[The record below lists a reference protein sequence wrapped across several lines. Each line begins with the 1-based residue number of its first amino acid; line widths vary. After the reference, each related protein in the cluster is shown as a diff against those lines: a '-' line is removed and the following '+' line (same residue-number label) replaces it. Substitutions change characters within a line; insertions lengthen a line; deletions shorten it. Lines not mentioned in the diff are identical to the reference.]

1 MKYLHLVWSALFRS
15 RTRTFLTL
23 LSVVTAFLLFG
34 LLDSVRVAF
43 NASSN
48 LAGYDRM
55 VVASRLSITQMLPL
69 RLEEQI
75 RQVDGVD
82 KVARAAWFGGIY
94 RDQRN
99 FFPNF
104 SVGEGWFDVYPE
116 YVISDEHEAAFEATR
131 NGAVVGEA
139 LAEKYGWEVGDVIP
153 MQATIFPTNGSNDWQ
168 FKLVGT
174 FTLADEKR
182 KGEESVLYFR
192 WDYFNEANDYVKD
205 RVGWWMVTLDD
216 PTRADAV
223 AKAIDKLSEN
233 SDHETKTQSEQAFNQ
248 SFIKQFADIG
258 MIVTAIVGAV
268 FFTLLILTGNTMVQ
282 AVRERIPELAVLKT
296 IGFSDRSILGLVL
309 AESVLL
315 LVIGGLLGLGLAAV
329 AMPAVSAGSG
339 GMIQLGSM
347 PANTWVIGIVLMLAM
362 GLLVGVIPALRAMRL
377 NIVDALAGR

>member
-15 RTRTFLTL
+15 RTRTLLTL

-34 LLDSVRVAF
+34 LLDSVRTAF

-48 LAGYDRM
+48 VAGYDRM
-55 VVASRLSITQMLPL
+55 VVASRLSITQMLPV

-75 RQVDGVD
+75 RRVDGVD

-116 YVISDEHEAAFEATR
+116 YVISEAHEAAFEATR

-139 LAEKYGWEVGDVIP
+139 LAEKYGWEVGDMIP

-174 FTLADEKR
+174 FKLADEKR

-192 WDYFNEANDYVKD
+192 WDYFNEANDFVKD
-205 RVGWWMVTLDD
+205 RVGWWMVTLED
-216 PTRADAV
+216 PSRADAV

-233 SDHETKTQSEQAFNQ
+233 SDHETRTQSEQAFNQ
-248 SFIKQFADIG
+248 SFVKQFADIG

-296 IGFSDRSILGLVL
+296 IGFTDRSILGLVL

-315 LVIGGLLGLGLAAV
+315 LLIGGLLGLALAAL

-339 GMIQLGSM
+339 GMIQLGTM
-347 PANTWVIGIVLMLAM
+347 PADTWGIGVALMLAM
-362 GLLVGVIPALRAMRL
+362 GVLVGLIPAVRAMRL

>member
-15 RTRTFLTL
+15 RTRTLLTL

-34 LLDSVRVAF
+34 LLDSVRTAF

-48 LAGYDRM
+48 VAGYDRM
-55 VVASRLSITQMLPL
+55 VVASRLSITQMLPM
-69 RLEEQI
+69 RLEAQI
-75 RQVDGVD
+75 RQVEGVD

-116 YVISDEHEAAFEATR
+116 YVISEAHEAAFEATR

-139 LAEKYGWEVGDVIP
+139 LAEKYGWEVGDMIP
-153 MQATIFPTNGSNDWQ
+153 MQSTIFPTNGSNDWQ

-174 FTLADEKR
+174 FKLADEKR

-192 WDYFNEANDYVKD
+192 WDYFNEANDFVKD
-205 RVGWWMVTLDD
+205 RVGWWMVTLED
-216 PTRADAV
+216 PSRADAV

-233 SDHETKTQSEQAFNQ
+233 SDHETRTQSEQAFNQ
-248 SFIKQFADIG
+248 SFVKQFADIG

-296 IGFSDRSILGLVL
+296 IGFTDRSILGLVL

-315 LVIGGLLGLGLAAV
+315 LLIGGLLGLALAAL

-339 GMIQLGSM
+339 GMIQLGTM
-347 PANTWVIGIVLMLAM
+347 PADTWGIGVALMLGM
-362 GLLVGVIPALRAMRL
+362 GVLVGLIPAVRAMRL

>member
-15 RTRTFLTL
+15 RTRTLLTL

-34 LLDSVRVAF
+34 LLDSVRTAF

-48 LAGYDRM
+48 VAGYDRM
-55 VVASRLSITQMLPL
+55 VVASRLSITQMLPM
-69 RLEEQI
+69 RLEAQI
-75 RQVDGVD
+75 RQVEGVD
-82 KVARAAWFGGIY
+82 KVARAAWFGGVY

-116 YVISDEHEAAFEATR
+116 YVISEAHEAAFEATR

-139 LAEKYGWEVGDVIP
+139 LAEKYGWEVGDMIP

-174 FTLADEKR
+174 FKLADEKR

-192 WDYFNEANDYVKD
+192 WDYFNEANDFVKD
-205 RVGWWMVTLDD
+205 RVGWWMVTLED
-216 PTRADAV
+216 PSRADAV

-233 SDHETKTQSEQAFNQ
+233 SDHETRTQSEQAFNQ
-248 SFIKQFADIG
+248 SFVKQFADIG

-296 IGFSDRSILGLVL
+296 IGFTDRSILGLVL

-315 LVIGGLLGLGLAAV
+315 LLIGGLLGLALAAL

-339 GMIQLGSM
+339 GMIQLGTM
-347 PANTWVIGIVLMLAM
+347 PADTWGIGVALMLAM
-362 GLLVGVIPALRAMRL
+362 GVLVGLIPAVRAMRL

>member
-23 LSVVTAFLLFG
+23 LSVITAFLLFG

-69 RLEEQI
+69 RLESQI
-75 RQVDGVD
+75 RQVDGVED
-82 KVARAAWFGGIY
+82 VVHAAWFGGIY

-116 YVISDEHEAAFEATR
+116 YVISDEHRAAFESTR
-131 NGAVVGEA
+131 DGAVVGES
-139 LAEKYGWEVGDVIP
+139 LAEKYGWKVGDVIP
-153 MQATIFPTNGSNDWQ
+153 LQATIFPTNGSNDWQ

-174 FTLADEKR
+174 FTLADSER
-182 KGEESVLYFR
+182 KGEENVLYFR
-192 WDYFNEANDYVKD
+192 WDYFNEANDFVKD

-223 AKAIDKLSEN
+223 ALAIDKLSAN

-248 SFIKQFADIG
+248 SFVKQFADIG

-296 IGFSDRSILGLVL
+296 IGFTDRSVLGLVL

-315 LVIGGLLGLGLAAV
+315 LLIGGLVGMGLAAV

-339 GMIQLGSM
+339 GMIQLAAM
-347 PANTWVIGIVLMLAM
+347 PPATWAVGIAMMLGM
-362 GLLVGVIPALRAMRL
+362 GVVVGLIPAIRAKRL

>member
-15 RTRTFLTL
+15 RTRTLLTL

-34 LLDSVRVAF
+34 LLDSVRTAF

-48 LAGYDRM
+48 VAGYDRM
-55 VVASRLSITQMLPL
+55 VVASRLSITQMLPM
-69 RLEEQI
+69 RLEAQI
-75 RQVDGVD
+75 RQVEGVD

-94 RDQRN
+94 RDQRT

-116 YVISDEHEAAFEATR
+116 YVISEAHEAAFEATR

-139 LAEKYGWEVGDVIP
+139 LAEKYGWEVGDMIP

-174 FTLADEKR
+174 FKLADEKR

-192 WDYFNEANDYVKD
+192 WDYFNEANDFVKD
-205 RVGWWMVTLDD
+205 RVGWWMVTLED
-216 PTRADAV
+216 PSRADAV

-233 SDHETKTQSEQAFNQ
+233 SDHETRTQSEQAFNQ
-248 SFIKQFADIG
+248 SFVKQFADIG

-296 IGFSDRSILGLVL
+296 IGFTDRSILGLVL

-315 LVIGGLLGLGLAAV
+315 LLIGGLLGLALAAL

-339 GMIQLGSM
+339 GMIQLGTM
-347 PANTWVIGIVLMLAM
+347 PADTWGIGVALMLAM
-362 GLLVGVIPALRAMRL
+362 GVLVGLIPAVRAMRL

>member
-15 RTRTFLTL
+15 RSRTLLTL

-34 LLDSVRVAF
+34 LLDSVRTAF

-48 LAGYDRM
+48 VAGYDRM
-55 VVASRLSITQMLPL
+55 VVASRLSITQMLPM
-69 RLEEQI
+69 RLEAQI
-75 RQVDGVD
+75 RQVEGVD

-116 YVISDEHEAAFEATR
+116 YVISEAHEAAFEATR
-131 NGAVVGEA
+131 NGAVVGQA
-139 LAEKYGWEVGDVIP
+139 LAEKYGWEVGDMIP

-174 FTLADEKR
+174 FKLADEKR

-192 WDYFNEANDYVKD
+192 WDYFNEANDFVKD
-205 RVGWWMVTLDD
+205 RVGWWMVTLED
-216 PTRADAV
+216 PSRADAV

-233 SDHETKTQSEQAFNQ
+233 SDHETRTQSEQAFNQ
-248 SFIKQFADIG
+248 SFVKQFADIG

-296 IGFSDRSILGLVL
+296 IGFTDRSILGLVL

-315 LVIGGLLGLGLAAV
+315 LLIGGLLGLALAAL

-339 GMIQLGSM
+339 GMIQLGTM
-347 PANTWVIGIVLMLAM
+347 PADTWGIGVALMLAM
-362 GLLVGVIPALRAMRL
+362 GVLVGLIPAVRAMRL

>member
-34 LLDSVRVAF
+34 LLDSVRMAF
-43 NASSN
+43 NASGN
-48 LAGYDRM
+48 VAGYDRM
-55 VVASRLSITQMLPL
+55 VVASRLSITQMLPM

-75 RQVDGVD
+75 RGVDGVEE
-82 KVARAAWFGGIY
+82 VVRAAWFGGIY
-94 RDQRN
+94 RDERS
-99 FFPNF
+99 FFPNM
-104 SVGEGWFDVYPE
+104 SVGPGFFDIYPE
-116 YVISDEHEAAFEATR
+116 YVISEEHKEAFANTR
-131 NGAVVGEA
+131 DGAVVGEA
-139 LAEKYGWEVGDVIP
+139 LAEKFGWEIGDVIP
-153 MQATIFPTNGSNDWQ
+153 LQATIFPTNGSNDWA

-174 FTLADEKR
+174 FKLADDKR
-182 KGEESVLYFR
+182 QGEENALYFR
-192 WDYFNEANDYVKD
+192 WDYFNEANDFVKD
-205 RVGWWMVTLDD
+205 RAGWWMVTLED
-216 PTRADAV
+216 PSRADQV
-223 AKAIDKLSEN
+223 AQAIDKLSEN

-248 SFIKQFADIG
+248 SFVKQFADIG

-315 LVIGGLLGLGLAAV
+315 LVIGGLLGLALAAL
-329 AMPAVSAGSG
+329 AMPAVSAGSN
-339 GMIQLGSM
+339 GMIQLGTM
-347 PANTWVIGIVLMLAM
+347 PGATWGIGIALMLAM
-362 GLLVGVIPALRAMRL
+362 GVLVGLIPAFRAMRL

>member
-43 NASSN
+43 NASGN

-55 VVASRLSITQMLPL
+55 IVASRLSITQMMPL

-75 RQVDGVD
+75 RSVDGVED
-82 KVARAAWFGGIY
+82 VVRAAWFGGIY

-99 FFPNF
+99 FFPSM
-104 SVGEGWFDVYPE
+104 SVGPGFFEIYPE
-116 YVISDEHEAAFEATR
+116 YVISDEHREAFANTR
-131 NGAVVGEA
+131 DGAVVGEA
-139 LAEKYGWEVGDVIP
+139 LARKYGWKIGDVVP
-153 MQATIFPTNGSNDWQ
+153 LQATIFPTQGSNDWP
-168 FKLVGT
+168 FRLVGT
-174 FTLADEKR
+174 FRLSDDKR
-182 KGEESVLYFR
+182 EGEENAFYFR
-192 WDYFNEANDYVKD
+192 WDYFNEANDFVKD
-205 RVGWWMVTLDD
+205 RVGWWMVTLED
-216 PTRADAV
+216 PSRADAV
-223 AKAIDKLSEN
+223 AQAIDKLSEN

-248 SFIKQFADIG
+248 SFVKQFADIG
-258 MIVTAIVGAV
+258 LIVTAIVGAV

-296 IGFSDRSILGLVL
+296 IGFGDRSILGLVL

-339 GMIQLGSM
+339 GMIQLGTM
-347 PANTWVIGIVLMLAM
+347 PAATWGIGIALMLAM
-362 GLLVGVIPALRAMRL
+362 GLLVGLIPAVRAMRL

>member
-43 NASSN
+43 NASGN

-55 VVASRLSITQMLPL
+55 IVASRLSITQMMPL

-75 RQVDGVD
+75 RSVDGVED
-82 KVARAAWFGGIY
+82 VVRAAWFGGIY

-99 FFPNF
+99 FFPSM
-104 SVGEGWFDVYPE
+104 SVGPGFFDIYPE
-116 YVISDEHEAAFEATR
+116 YVISEEHRKAFAETR
-131 NGAVVGEA
+131 DGAVVGEA
-139 LAEKYGWEVGDVIP
+139 LAEKYGWEIGDVVP
-153 MQATIFPTNGSNDWQ
+153 LQATIFPTQGSNDWP
-168 FKLVGT
+168 FRLVGT
-174 FTLADEKR
+174 FRLADDKR
-182 KGEESVLYFR
+182 EGEENAFYFR
-192 WDYFNEANDYVKD
+192 WDYFNEANDFVKD
-205 RVGWWMVTLDD
+205 RVGWWMVTLED
-216 PTRADAV
+216 PSRADAV
-223 AKAIDKLSEN
+223 AQAIDKLSEN

-248 SFIKQFADIG
+248 SFVKQFADIG
-258 MIVTAIVGAV
+258 LIVTAIVGAV

-296 IGFSDRSILGLVL
+296 IGFGDRSILGLVL

-339 GMIQLGSM
+339 GMIQLGTM
-347 PANTWVIGIVLMLAM
+347 PAATWGIGIALMLAM
-362 GLLVGVIPALRAMRL
+362 GLLVGLIPAVRAMRL

>member
-15 RTRTFLTL
+15 RTRTLLTL

-34 LLDSVRVAF
+34 LLDSVRTAF

-48 LAGYDRM
+48 VAGYDRM
-55 VVASRLSITQMLPL
+55 VGAARLTTTQMLPM
-69 RLEEQI
+69 RLQAQI
-75 RQVDGVD
+75 RQVEGVD

-116 YVISDEHEAAFEATR
+116 YVISEAHEAAFEATR

-139 LAEKYGWEVGDVIP
+139 LAEKYGWEVGDMIP

-174 FTLADEKR
+174 FKLADEKR

-192 WDYFNEANDYVKD
+192 WDYFNEANDFVKD
-205 RVGWWMVTLDD
+205 RVGWWMVTLED
-216 PTRADAV
+216 PSRADAV

-233 SDHETKTQSEQAFNQ
+233 SDHETRTQSEQAFNQ
-248 SFIKQFADIG
+248 SFVKQFADIG

-296 IGFSDRSILGLVL
+296 IGFTDRSILGLVL

-315 LVIGGLLGLGLAAV
+315 LLIGGLLGLALAAL

-339 GMIQLGSM
+339 GMIQLGTM
-347 PANTWVIGIVLMLAM
+347 PADTWGIGVALMLAM
-362 GLLVGVIPALRAMRL
+362 GVLVGLIPAVRAMRL

>member
-34 LLDSVRVAF
+34 LLDSVRTAF

-48 LAGYDRM
+48 VAGYDRM

-69 RLEEQI
+69 RLEAQI
-75 RQVDGVD
+75 RQVDGVEN
-82 KVARAAWFGGIY
+82 VARAAWFGGIY

-104 SVGEGWFDVYPE
+104 SVGEGWFDIYPE
-116 YVISDEHEAAFEATR
+116 YVISDEHEAAFESTR
-131 NGAVVGEA
+131 NGAVVGPA
-139 LAEKYGWEVGDVIP
+139 LADKYGWEVGDMIP
-153 MQATIFPTNGSNDWQ
+153 LQATIFPTNGSNDWQ

-182 KGEESVLYFR
+182 RGEESVLYFR
-192 WDYFNEANDYVKD
+192 WDYFNEANDFVKE
-205 RVGWWMVTLDD
+205 RVGWWMVTLED

-315 LVIGGLLGLGLAAV
+315 LVIGGLLGLGLAAI
-329 AMPAVSAGSG
+329 AMPAVSAASG

-347 PANTWVIGIVLMLAM
+347 PPDTWLIGIALMLAM
-362 GLLVGVIPALRAMRL
+362 GVLVGLIPAVRAMRL

>member
-15 RTRTFLTL
+15 RTRTLLTL

-34 LLDSVRVAF
+34 LLDSVRTAF

-48 LAGYDRM
+48 VAGYDRM
-55 VVASRLSITQMLPL
+55 VVASRLSITQMLPV

-75 RQVDGVD
+75 RRVDGVD
-82 KVARAAWFGGIY
+82 KVARAAWFGGVY

-116 YVISDEHEAAFEATR
+116 YVISEAHEAAVEATR

-139 LAEKYGWEVGDVIP
+139 LAEKYGWEVGDMIP

-174 FTLADEKR
+174 FKLADEKR

-192 WDYFNEANDYVKD
+192 WDYFNEANDFVKD
-205 RVGWWMVTLDD
+205 RVGWWMVTLED
-216 PTRADAV
+216 PSRADAV

-233 SDHETKTQSEQAFNQ
+233 SDHETRTQSEQAFNQ
-248 SFIKQFADIG
+248 SFVKQFADIG

-296 IGFSDRSILGLVL
+296 IGFTDRSILGLVL

-315 LVIGGLLGLGLAAV
+315 LLIGGLLGLALAAL

-339 GMIQLGSM
+339 GMIQLGTM
-347 PANTWVIGIVLMLAM
+347 PADTWGIGVALMLAM
-362 GLLVGVIPALRAMRL
+362 GVLVGLIPAVRAMRL

>member
-15 RTRTFLTL
+15 RTRTLLTL

-34 LLDSVRVAF
+34 LLDSVRTAF

-48 LAGYDRM
+48 VAGYDRM
-55 VVASRLSITQMLPL
+55 VVASRLSITQMLPV

-75 RQVDGVD
+75 RRVDGVD
-82 KVARAAWFGGIY
+82 KVARAAWFGGVY

-116 YVISDEHEAAFEATR
+116 YVISEAHEAAFEATR

-139 LAEKYGWEVGDVIP
+139 LAEKYGWEVGDMIP

-174 FTLADEKR
+174 FKLADEKR

-192 WDYFNEANDYVKD
+192 WDYFNEANDFVKD
-205 RVGWWMVTLDD
+205 RVGWWMVTLED
-216 PTRADAV
+216 PSRADAV

-233 SDHETKTQSEQAFNQ
+233 SDHETRTQSEQAFNQ
-248 SFIKQFADIG
+248 SFVKQFADIG

-296 IGFSDRSILGLVL
+296 IGFTDRSILGLVL

-315 LVIGGLLGLGLAAV
+315 LLIGGLLGLALAAL

-339 GMIQLGSM
+339 GMIQLGTM
-347 PANTWVIGIVLMLAM
+347 PADTWGIGVALMLAM
-362 GLLVGVIPALRAMRL
+362 GVLVGLIPAVRAMRL

>member
-15 RTRTFLTL
+15 RTRTLLTL

-34 LLDSVRVAF
+34 LLDSVRTAF

-48 LAGYDRM
+48 VAGYDRM
-55 VVASRLSITQMLPL
+55 VVASRLSITQMLPM
-69 RLEEQI
+69 RLEAQI
-75 RQVDGVD
+75 RQVEGVD

-116 YVISDEHEAAFEATR
+116 YVISEAHEAAFEATR
-131 NGAVVGEA
+131 NGAVVGEG
-139 LAEKYGWEVGDVIP
+139 LAEKYGWEVGDMIP

-174 FTLADEKR
+174 FKLADEKR

-192 WDYFNEANDYVKD
+192 WDYFNEANDFVKD
-205 RVGWWMVTLDD
+205 RVGWWMVTLED
-216 PTRADAV
+216 PSRADAV

-233 SDHETKTQSEQAFNQ
+233 SDHETRTQSEQAFNQ
-248 SFIKQFADIG
+248 SFVKQFADIG

-296 IGFSDRSILGLVL
+296 IGFTDRSILGLVL

-315 LVIGGLLGLGLAAV
+315 LLIGGLLGLALAAL

-339 GMIQLGSM
+339 GMIQLGTM
-347 PANTWVIGIVLMLAM
+347 PADTWGIGVALMLAM
-362 GLLVGVIPALRAMRL
+362 GVLVGLIPAVRAMRL

>member
-15 RTRTFLTL
+15 RTRTLLTL

-34 LLDSVRVAF
+34 LLDSVRTAF

-48 LAGYDRM
+48 VAGYDRM
-55 VVASRLSITQMLPL
+55 VVASRLSITQMLPM
-69 RLEEQI
+69 RLEAQI
-75 RQVDGVD
+75 RQVEGVD

-116 YVISDEHEAAFEATR
+116 YVISEAHEAAFEATR

-139 LAEKYGWEVGDVIP
+139 LAEKYGWEVGDMIP

-174 FTLADEKR
+174 FKLADEKR

-192 WDYFNEANDYVKD
+192 WDYFNEANDFVKD
-205 RVGWWMVTLDD
+205 RVGWWMVTLED
-216 PTRADAV
+216 PSRADAV

-233 SDHETKTQSEQAFNQ
+233 SDHETRTQSEQAFNQ
-248 SFIKQFADIG
+248 SFVKQFADIG

-296 IGFSDRSILGLVL
+296 IGFTDRSILGLVL

-315 LVIGGLLGLGLAAV
+315 LLIGGLLGLALAAL

-339 GMIQLGSM
+339 GMIQLGTM
-347 PANTWVIGIVLMLAM
+347 PADTWGIGVALMLAM
-362 GLLVGVIPALRAMRL
+362 GVLVGLIPAVRAMRL

>member
-34 LLDSVRVAF
+34 LLDSVRTAF

-48 LAGYDRM
+48 VAGYDRM
-55 VVASRLSITQMLPL
+55 VVASRLSITQMLPV

-75 RQVDGVD
+75 RRVDGVD
-82 KVARAAWFGGIY
+82 KVARAAWFGGVY

-116 YVISDEHEAAFEATR
+116 YVISEAHEAAFEATR

-139 LAEKYGWEVGDVIP
+139 LARKYGWEIGDMIP

-192 WDYFNEANDYVKD
+192 WDYFNEANDFVED
-205 RVGWWMVTLDD
+205 RVGWWMVTLED

-223 AKAIDKLSEN
+223 ARAIDKLSEN

-248 SFIKQFADIG
+248 SFVKQFADIG

-282 AVRERIPELAVLKT
+282 AVRERVPELAVLKT
-296 IGFSDRSILGLVL
+296 IGFTDRSILGLVL

-315 LVIGGLLGLGLAAV
+315 LVLGGLLGLGLAAV

-339 GMIQLGSM
+339 GMIQLGTM
-347 PANTWVIGIVLMLAM
+347 PAATWGIGIALMLAM
-362 GLLVGVIPALRAMRL
+362 GALVGLIPAVRAMRL

>member
-15 RTRTFLTL
+15 RTRTLLTL

-34 LLDSVRVAF
+34 LLDSVRTAF

-48 LAGYDRM
+48 VAGYDRM
-55 VVASRLSITQMLPL
+55 VVASRLSITQMLPM
-69 RLEEQI
+69 RLEAQI
-75 RQVDGVD
+75 RQVEGVD

-116 YVISDEHEAAFEATR
+116 YVISEAHEAAFEATR

-153 MQATIFPTNGSNDWQ
+153 LQATIFPTNGSNDWQ

-174 FTLADEKR
+174 FKLADEKR

-192 WDYFNEANDYVKD
+192 WDYFNEANDFVKD
-205 RVGWWMVTLDD
+205 RVGWWMVTLED
-216 PTRADAV
+216 PSRADAV

-233 SDHETKTQSEQAFNQ
+233 SDHETRTQSEQAFNQ
-248 SFIKQFADIG
+248 SFVKQFADIG

-296 IGFSDRSILGLVL
+296 IGFTDRSILGLVL

-315 LVIGGLLGLGLAAV
+315 LLIGGLLGLALAAL

-339 GMIQLGSM
+339 GMIQLGTM
-347 PANTWVIGIVLMLAM
+347 PADTWGIGVALMLAM
-362 GLLVGVIPALRAMRL
+362 GVLVGLIPAVRAMRL